1 MAMACR
7 FELVLHGEDAV
18 WLRAAGEEALEEIGR
33 LERQLSIFDSASEV
47 SRLNARAAQ
56 GPVRVSTALFHLLER
71 AKALHHQTDGA
82 FDLTIAPLMRA
93 WGFFRNSGHLP
104 DPDLLDDARGRTGMD
119 LVELDAS
126 SRTVHFQKNGVMLDF
141 GAIGK
146 GYAVDEAIR
155 VLREAGVD
163 QAFLHGGT
171 STMYALGTPPNE
183 AAWKVAIPRPD
194 SDDEPLAI
202 VQLQNESLSVSA
214 VWGKAFEAGGRTY
227 GHVLDPRLGRPVDG
241 AVLAAVAA
249 PSATVSD
256 ALSTAH
262 LVDGRSLQLDTACR
276 ALIIVPVE
284 NKDDYRVVESG
295 LFALQSAHDRPI
307 RPPSEKSTER

>member
-33 LERQLSIFDSASEV
+33 LERQLTIFDSASEV

-56 GPVRVSTALFHLLER
+56 EPVRVSMALFRLLER
-71 AKALHHQTDGA
+71 AKALHQETDGA

-104 DPDLLDDARGRTGMD
+104 DPDLLDDARARTGMD

-126 SRTVHFQKNGVMLDF
+126 SCTVRFQKTGVMLDF

-155 VLREAGVD
+155 VLLEAGVER
-163 QAFLHGGT
+163 AFLHGGT
-171 STMYALGTPPNE
+171 STMYALGTPPDE

-194 SDDEPLAI
+194 SDDEPLA
-202 VQLQNESLSVSA
+202 VVELQNESLSVSA

-241 AVLAAVAA
+241 AVMAAVAA
-249 PSATVSD
+249 PDAIISD
-256 ALSTAH
+256 SLSTAL
-262 LVDGRSLQLDTACR
+262 LVEGVRLQLDAEYR
-276 ALIIVPVE
+276 ALTIVPVE
-284 NKDDYRVVESG
+284 NKDGYRIVESG
-295 LFALQSAHDRPI
+295 LSALQSARDRPI
-307 RPPSEKSTER
+307 RPPSEKSTE